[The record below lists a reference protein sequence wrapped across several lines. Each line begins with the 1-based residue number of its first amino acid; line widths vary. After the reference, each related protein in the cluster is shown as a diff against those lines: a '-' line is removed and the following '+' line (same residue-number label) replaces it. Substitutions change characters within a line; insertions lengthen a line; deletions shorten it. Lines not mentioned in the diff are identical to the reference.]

1 MVSPLLCV
9 IIIIR
14 VILNCN
20 LLPYVV
26 KLYTRI
32 FLLKTKVEIDKTSKE
47 KQTDNQVLMVIL
59 VNISLCENLDP
70 LFDLLKASA
79 VAENIFI

>member
-1 MVSPLLCV
+1 M
-9 IIIIR
+9 
-14 VILNCN
+14 
-20 LLPYVV
+20 LPYGVV